1 MSNVYYTGYRLYDF
15 QEIYEK
21 FQRAGAKEHLRHD
34 SKSKDLE
41 KSTSLYLH
49 GPFDIDTDLNERSRK
64 WREGSGY
71 VMDVIAS
78 HYGRKV
84 ADTMFDKVSPLT
96 RRPLRDEITRGD
108 LDALRTELKKHQPL
122 PVMLLQDYEHVKS
135 GPISDAL
142 ISRMRNHVPHAERT
156 QVEDVLR
163 ALQSIYKQGRSS
175 GTLAALDKTYMAFHR
190 VWQRVDFNIADAIAT
205 AYRKCR

>member
-1 MSNVYYTGYRLYDF
+1 MPNSTVSQEAAGPPSLSILLATPSACCSGGTPHSSRLAGCCDSRHQPCNPLVARYSKERKRMSNVYYTGYRLYDF

-21 FQRAGAKEHLRHD
+21 FQKAGAKEHLRHD

-64 WREGSGY
+64 WREGPGY

-84 ADTMFDKVSPLT
+84 ADSMFDKVSPLT

-142 ISRMRNHVPHAERT
+142 IS
-156 QVEDVLR
+156 
-163 ALQSIYKQGRSS
+163 
-175 GTLAALDKTYMAFHR
+175 
-190 VWQRVDFNIADAIAT
+190 
-205 AYRKCR
+205 